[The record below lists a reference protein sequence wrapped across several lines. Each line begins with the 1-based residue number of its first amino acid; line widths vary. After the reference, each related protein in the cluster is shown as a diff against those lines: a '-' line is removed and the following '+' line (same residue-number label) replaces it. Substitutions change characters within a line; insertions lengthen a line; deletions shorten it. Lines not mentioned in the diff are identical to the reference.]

1 MVEFIV
7 GLFVGMFLASIMF
20 LFVNDTDSDEILLHR
35 SGHAYGN
42 TLYLRTVMRS
52 NSTLKLQIAAN
63 TNIGKAY
70 TYTFKFKRIL

>member
-1 MVEFIV
+1 MSWHKD
-7 GLFVGMFLASIMF
+7 GT
-20 LFVNDTDSDEILLHR
+20 NDSDSDEILLHR

-52 NSTLKLQIAAN
+52 SSTLKLQIAAN

-70 TYTFKFKRIL
+70 TYTFKFKQIL